1 MKLLTLPNLLSLLRL
16 PLAMAFLLVDSIIGR
31 VAIVTTVALTDF
43 ADGFFA
49 RRIPSHDRR
58 AGQLV
63 DPVTDKLFVLIA
75 LLMFTA
81 RRDLS
86 VTELLVVLT
95 RDIYN
100 SAAFLLLKLRR
111 WQISFKA
118 RFSGKV
124 VTVLQLAVLLALL
137 FWSAGVRPLIWLVAV
152 ASLVAIIDYTRAGLR
167 ARQGVQELRLK

>member
-1 MKLLTLPNLLSLLRL
+1 MKLFTLPNVLSLLRL
-16 PLAMAFLLVDSIIGR
+16 PLATAFLLIDSTIGR
-31 VAIVTTVALTDF
+31 VAIVSIVALTDF

-49 RRIPSHDRR
+49 RRMPSHDRR
-58 AGQLV
+58 AGQLI

-86 VTELLVVLT
+86 VTQLLIVLT

-100 SAAFLLLKLRR
+100 SLAFLLLKLRR
-111 WQISFKA
+111 SQISFKA

-124 VTVLQLAVLLALL
+124 VTVLQLSVLLALL
-137 FWSAGVRPLIWLVAV
+137 FWQAGVEPLIGLVAL
-152 ASLVAIIDYTRAGLR
+152 ASIVAIFDYTRAGLR
-167 ARQGVQELRLK
+167 RKAFKKGV

>member
-1 MKLLTLPNLLSLLRL
+1 MKLFTLPNLLSLVRL
-16 PLAMAFLLVDSIIGR
+16 PLATAFLLIDSIIGR
-31 VAIVTTVALTDF
+31 VAIVSIVALTDF

-49 RRIPSHDRR
+49 RRMPSHDRR
-58 AGQLV
+58 AGQLI
-63 DPVTDKLFVLIA
+63 DPITDKLFVVIA

-86 VTELLVVLT
+86 VSELLIVLT

-124 VTVLQLAVLLALL
+124 VTVLQLSVLLALL
-137 FWSAGVRPLIWLVAV
+137 FWQAAVRPLIGLVAL
-152 ASLVAIIDYTRAGLR
+152 ASLVAIFDYTHAGLHQR
-167 ARQGVQELRLK
+167 RLARERQTS

>member
-1 MKLLTLPNLLSLLRL
+1 MKLFTLPNVLSLLRL
-16 PLAMAFLLVDSIIGR
+16 PLAAAFLLIDSTVGR
-31 VAIVTTVALTDF
+31 VAIVTAVALTDF

-49 RRIPSHDRR
+49 RRMPSHDRR

-81 RRDLS
+81 RRELS
-86 VTELLVVLT
+86 IAELLIVLM

-100 SAAFLLLKLRR
+100 AAAFLLLKLRR
-111 WQISFKA
+111 WQVSFKA

-124 VTVLQLAVLLALL
+124 VTVLQLSVLLALL
-137 FWSAGVRPLIWLVAV
+137 FWPAGVRPLIGLVAV
-152 ASLVAIIDYTRAGLR
+152 ASLVAIIDYTRAGLQVR
-167 ARQGVQELRLK
+167 KGV